1 MTVATAFFEEIPRTT
16 LPSLAPPRFTRD
28 RFGYTSD
35 NNLTRCTSWFVG
47 AKPQGEGPSMGAK
60 HRMTDIPERR
70 RPPTVAR
77 PRSIF
82 GVASASMLCA
92 LAALVINAFEPDRSA
107 DTKAVTSQSSPR
119 VPQQVSQE
127 GMLIAVS
134 ANSVTARS
142 ANGYTQTYLV
152 NSNTAVMADGVSQP
166 ATATSHF
173 TVNDEVEIVG
183 TIQGGT
189 ALATAVADRDMGHG
203 HGPPMDYV
211 GGQPVSGPTPTG

>member
-1 MTVATAFFEEIPRTT
+1 M
-16 LPSLAPPRFTRD
+16 
-28 RFGYTSD
+28 
-35 NNLTRCTSWFVG
+35 G
-47 AKPQGEGPSMGAK
+47 AAK
-60 HRMTDIPERR
+60 HRMIDMPERR

-82 GVASASMLCA
+82 GVASASVLCA
-92 LAALVINAFEPDRSA
+92 LAALVINAFEPDSSA
-107 DTKAVTSQSSPR
+107 DTKAVTSQSSPQ

-134 ANSVTARS
+134 ADPVTARS

-173 TVNDEVEIVG
+173 TLNDEVEMVG

-203 HGPPMDYV
+203 HGRRWITLGANRSVAQSVPPECVVCGSDV
-211 GGQPVSGPTPTG
+211 TRIRLA

>member
-1 MTVATAFFEEIPRTT
+1 
-16 LPSLAPPRFTRD
+16 
-28 RFGYTSD
+28 
-35 NNLTRCTSWFVG
+35 
-47 AKPQGEGPSMGAK
+47 
-60 HRMTDIPERR
+60 
-70 RPPTVAR
+70 
-77 PRSIF
+77 
-82 GVASASMLCA
+82 
-92 LAALVINAFEPDRSA
+92 
-107 DTKAVTSQSSPR
+107 
-119 VPQQVSQE
+119 
-127 GMLIAVS
+127 MLIAVS

-211 GGQPVSGPTPTG
+211 GGQPVSGPTGTA